1 MEFLNALGRFVFNFE
16 SLDEIGNENG
26 TLVFLA
32 ASAIL
37 GIMLFNK
44 RILEINGNSNF
55 LVVLVFWTL
64 ACVISAY
71 LGLLFDIVNQTIQS
85 CAIVGFS
92 WVYILSKITSDFDKP
107 EVVQD

>member
-37 GIMLFNK
+37 GILIVIVHAISVKLFNK

-92 WVYILSKITSDFDKP
+92 WVSYFFNT
-107 EVVQD
+107 